1 MTDAGW
7 RRRAGWYA
15 FDWASQ
21 PYATLVIT
29 FVFAPYVQEL
39 IGDGSRAQALWGYG
53 VAAAGLVIALL
64 APILGSVADR
74 GGPRVRMGF
83 LWAFSV
89 AYVVGASGLW
99 FAAPGDFDLA
109 RTLMFFGLGLIGMEM
124 ATIFVNAML
133 PEVAPRAE
141 IGRVS
146 GTGWAIGYAG
156 GLVAL
161 VAMLALFAE
170 SAETGRTLI
179 GIAPVLGL
187 DPETREG
194 TRAVG
199 PLAALWFAAFMV
211 PFFAW
216 VRPGPAR
223 GMPVGRAL
231 RHAWPDLRAA
241 LRALPAR
248 PSLAAYLGASMFYRD
263 ALNGIY
269 YFGGIYAAGVLGWSV
284 VEVGVF
290 GILAV
295 VTGALAAWAG
305 GRADMRL
312 GPRPVIAAALA
323 ALIAVTAVT
332 ATVSRESVLFVSLP
346 DGSRAPDVAFYLI
359 GMVIGA
365 AGGVLQAASRTMMV
379 VQADPARMTQG
390 FGLYALAGKATAF
403 VAPFAVALT
412 TDLTGSQQLGIL
424 PVLALFAIGLALL
437 GWVKPQGD
445 LPR

>member
-1 MTDAGW
+1 MTQAGW

-21 PYATLVIT
+21 PYATLIIT

-109 RTLMFFGLGLIGMEM
+109 GTLVFFGLGLIGMEM

-170 SAETGRTLI
+170 SGETGRTLI

-216 VRPGPAR
+216 VRPGTAR
-223 GMPVGRAL
+223 GMPVARAL
-231 RHAWPDLRAA
+231 RYAWPDLRDA

-248 PSLAAYLGASMFYRD
+248 PSLAAYLAASMFYRD

-323 ALIAVTAVT
+323 ALIAVTALT
-332 ATVSRESVLFVSLP
+332 ATVSRETVLFVPLP
-346 DGSRAPDVAFYLI
+346 DGSQAPDVAFYLI

-379 VQADPARMTQG
+379 VQADPDRMTQG

-437 GWVKPQGD
+437 GWVKPHGD
-445 LPR
+445 MPR